1 MPSFLLWTYEPN
13 WHAQVQVSKK
23 VFWKRNTF
31 FSLMNVGDKDDD
43 LQKEGYTASKIYKN
57 VHHIDAQN
65 TISMI
70 FFHSFHFW
78 KKTAKTTFIVETN

>member
-1 MPSFLLWTYEPN
+1 MNQIDTLKFKC
-13 WHAQVQVSKK
+13 QKK
-23 VFWKRNTF
+23 YFERKTF

-43 LQKEGYTASKIYKN
+43 LQKEVHTASKIYKN

-70 FFHSFHFW
+70 FFHSFHL
-78 KKTAKTTFIVETN
+78 